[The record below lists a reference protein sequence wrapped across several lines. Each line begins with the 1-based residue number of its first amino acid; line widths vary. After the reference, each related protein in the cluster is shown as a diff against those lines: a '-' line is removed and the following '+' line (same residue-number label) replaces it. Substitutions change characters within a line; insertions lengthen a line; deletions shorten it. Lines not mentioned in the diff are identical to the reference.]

1 MQIVSTA
8 RTVNV
13 KRFAQYVQAWQ
24 SLQFQRFRADG
35 FGGYATAMN
44 LALRFIGDTLNR

>member
-1 MQIVSTA
+1 MQVISAA

-13 KRFAQYVQAWQ
+13 KRFAQYVQARLGFQ
-24 SLQFQRFRADG
+24 LQRFRADG
-35 FGGYATAMN
+35 FEGYATAMN